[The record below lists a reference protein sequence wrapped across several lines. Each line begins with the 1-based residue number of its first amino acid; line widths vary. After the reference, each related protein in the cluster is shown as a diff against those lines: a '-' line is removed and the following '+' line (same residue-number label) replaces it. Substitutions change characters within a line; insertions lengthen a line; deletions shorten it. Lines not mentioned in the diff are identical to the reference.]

1 MVWQCMICS
10 GGVVKYGEGSG
21 GQGLLICYG
30 GGHHLYTGNGGHHLG
45 TAQGGGGTHN
55 STKRCSRALGS
66 LSKSAAL
73 QRWKAETVLWCN
85 TVEWWRGV
93 GGEGNPRWF
102 LQGATIYEPAGGAVW
117 RGWPPPSSSS
127 SSSYRHHH
135 HHHLQT
141 SSWCFL
147 ERVTIEAGG
156 GG

>member
-1 MVWQCMICS
+1 MGRALGGKGCS
-10 GGVVKYGEGSG
+10 YVMEGGN
-21 GQGLLICYG
+21 
-30 GGHHLYTGNGGHHLG
+30 HLGTGNGGHPLS

-73 QRWKAETVLWCN
+73 QRWKGETVLWCN

-117 RGWPPPSSSS
+117 RG
-127 SSSYRHHH
+127 RV
-135 HHHLQT
+135 
-141 SSWCFL
+141 L
-147 ERVTIEAGG
+147 EKRRRERRNWGG
-156 GG
+156 FGKSTVEEWGGEEGVGWRGIG

>member
-30 GGHHLYTGNGGHHLG
+30 GGAPPVHGHTGNGGHHLG

-73 QRWKAETVLWCN
+73 QRWKGETVLWCN

-93 GGEGNPRWF
+93 GGES
-102 LQGATIYEPAGGAVW
+102 AVVSP
-117 RGWPPPSSSS
+117 G
-127 SSSYRHHH
+127 RHHIR
-135 HHHLQT
+135 T
-141 SSWCFL
+141 SGWRCL
-147 ERVTIEAGG
+147 ERVATTIIIIIIIISSSPSSPSTNKQLVFFGEGDH
-156 GG
+156 

>member
-30 GGHHLYTGNGGHHLG
+30 GGAPPGHGERRAPPKHG
-45 TAQGGGGTHN
+45 TGGGGTHN

-73 QRWKAETVLWCN
+73 QRWKGETVLWCN

-117 RGWPPPSSSS
+117 RGWPPPPSSPSSS
-127 SSSYRHHH
+127 
-135 HHHLQT
+135 
-141 SSWCFL
+141 CII
-147 ERVTIEAGG
+147 TIITIYKQAVGVFWRG
-156 GG
+156 